1 KGERKENG
9 ERERERERGL
19 IRSGTRRERHEGSE
33 WEKALCNCNPDKYP
47 EPRRTT
53 NEQREMRERERE
65 RERERRNARQSKREK
80 KKEMKGGWC
89 KRRKGNRKERARE
102 KEALV
107 AVQKLFGL
115 LRNETKRNE
124 TTTTI
129 AAVSTTMS
137 PSPSPPPPPP
147 L

>member
-1 KGERKENG
+1 KTG

-65 RERERRNARQSKREK
+65 REREKQT
-80 KKEMKGGWC
+80 
-89 KRRKGNRKERARE
+89 
-102 KEALV
+102 LV

-124 TTTTI
+124 TKRN
-129 AAVSTTMS
+129 ASPAVPIYMRQSINRACVAQTHGEL
-137 PSPSPPPPPP
+137 PP